1 MSGLYRKI
9 KEELDKAVEKVE
21 HEAKKG
27 IIKPETVNYLA
38 SAMVDALAILG
49 SRDRMYEA
57 RKSFERAEAWSKKL
71 RIYSKVK
78 RTAKSLR
85 REGWKIWRRYY
96 SGPGGE
102 IEMETMKT
110 PFFTITVI
118 HGNIIGKCARCGR
131 TLTNPKS
138 VARGLGPVCACK
150 Y

>member
-1 MSGLYRKI
+1 MNLHRKI
-9 KEELDKAVEKVE
+9 KEELDEAVRRVE
-21 HEAKKG
+21 HEAKEG
-27 IIKPETVNYLA
+27 IIKPDAVNYLA

-57 RKSFERAEAWSKKL
+57 RKSFERAEVWSKKL

-85 REGWKIWRRYY
+85 NEGWKIWRRCYY
-96 SGPGGE
+96 GPGGE
-102 IEMETMKT
+102 IEIETMKT
-110 PFFTITVI
+110 PFFTIKVI
-118 HGNIIGKCARCGR
+118 HGHAVGKCARCGR

-138 VARGLGPVCACK
+138 VARGLGPICACK